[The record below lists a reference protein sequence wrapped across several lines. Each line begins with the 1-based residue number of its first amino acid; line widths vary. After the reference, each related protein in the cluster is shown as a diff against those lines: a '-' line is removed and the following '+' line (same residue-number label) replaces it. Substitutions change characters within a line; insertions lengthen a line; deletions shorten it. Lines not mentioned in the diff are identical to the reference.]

1 MGRSV
6 TSLGIAL
13 VAAAAGLF
21 AATQAGCGADEPE
34 SAAVPASTASV
45 NVATPQA
52 RRPARPRP
60 YTVPVDA
67 LVVSSSPD
75 LAAALSNGHRE
86 AIVLAPGVYDN
97 PRPFVDRDGDRLYAA
112 LPGRAVL
119 KAGVVLG
126 ANAGPPGASIRGL
139 TFNVRDRAKTLHGAI
154 VHVWGSASH
163 ASILDTR
170 LYGHGRVETA
180 LLVRQPLGFVARRIV
195 AEGFRSYGVLVDP
208 NNLHYRT
215 RAPFALSDLTI
226 SRVRRPLRG
235 SSNGRAEACLWLG
248 SPGTAKRDRDPR
260 LARRRRDDQPVAG
273 RDLHRALHHRH
284 DLQPPAHRAPRQP
297 GRERGMV
304 EPRRRAKAREQRQRD
319 RERRSPD
326 DARRRLPRR
335 GDHAHG
341 CPPERVRRSG
351 LGRDRRLPRPGQHLL
366 RQRLRRDRPDG
377 SRGHARPRHRE
388 DRRVKGSVVV
398 TDAEERAALGACRGL
413 TRAGY
418 RVCAVSRL
426 SPAA

>member
-13 VAAAAGLF
+13 VAAVAGLF
-21 AATQAGCGADEPE
+21 AATQAGCGADEHE

-45 NVATPQA
+45 NVAPPRVRQ
-52 RRPARPRP
+52 PARPRP

-75 LAAALSNGHRE
+75 LAAALSNGRRE

-163 ASILDTR
+163 ASVLDTR
-170 LYGHGRVETA
+170 FYGHGRVETA

-226 SRVRRPLRG
+226 SRVRRLLRG

-248 SPGTAKRDRDPR
+248 SPGTAKRVSVRRCGITGIWTGTATHGSRVVDATINQSRVGIYIEHYTTGTTFNR
-260 LARRRRDDQPVAG
+260 LRIGPDVNRGVNAEWSNLAAG
-273 RDLHRALHHRH
+273 RKPASSDNVIENADLRTTHVGVYLDEGTTRMA
-284 DLQPPAHRAPRQP
+284 
-297 GRERGMV
+297 
-304 EPRRRAKAREQRQRD
+304 
-319 RERRSPD
+319 
-326 DARRRLPRR
+326 
-335 GDHAHG
+335 
-341 CPPERVRRSG
+341 VRRSVFVG
-351 LGRDRRLPRPGQHLL
+351 QGWAGIGDYLGRDNTYYGNDFDAIGPT
-366 RQRLRRDRPDG
+366 
-377 SRGHARPRHRE
+377 A
-388 DRRVKGSVVV
+388 VAV
-398 TDAEERAALGACRGL
+398 THDHDTGG
-413 TRAGY
+413 TGG
-418 RVCAVSRL
+418 
-426 SPAA
+426 